1 MTAGVGKHAHT
12 HTHTHTCTHILQIK
26 IFNLIKRA
34 DLHIGRSGISDKMIR
49 HTNMCKWRFLMS
61 RQAYNGNMKISD
73 KHYLYGLRLLQA
85 DMSVLFVLIKQ
96 AAVQNMGSQIRH
108 TSIGISTQRFLGFHP
123 L

>member
-1 MTAGVGKHAHT
+1 
-12 HTHTHTCTHILQIK
+12 
-26 IFNLIKRA
+26 
-34 DLHIGRSGISDKMIR
+34 
-49 HTNMCKWRFLMS
+49 MS